1 MTPPHRI
8 CFKCSYEANIAQ
20 IVCPRCGGK
29 MKSKSQIRVLGAV
42 LTLISGFL
50 VVFMSV
56 IAVFMYNAVQQSDKP
71 GATSKFTGSENDIL
85 IIIAIFGLVILFGII
100 GLITGLWQ
108 LIFGKRNLILVY
120 SLLAIGAVLFIGGY
134 IFRFYK

>member
-1 MTPPHRI
+1 
-8 CFKCSYEANIAQ
+8 
-20 IVCPRCGGK
+20 

-42 LTLISGFL
+42 LTLLSGFL

-56 IAVFMYNAVQQSDKP
+56 IAFFIYNTVQQSDKP

-108 LIFGKRNLILVY
+108 LIFGRRNLILVY

-134 IFRFYK
+134 IFRFFIGKY